1 MAAMGVGVPIA
12 ITAAVVSL
20 ARHSLHAD
28 PLRGDAASIAKRAAG
43 AAAAASAPPPTTLE
57 GLNLAKMTVTEDGAT
72 APVGGARTAH
82 LTVEPALQRETEE
95 VMRLHRLPEAAIVLM
110 DVASGKI
117 LVYASRLE
125 KGPERDLC
133 VEATAPAASVFKI
146 VTATA
151 LVERAGLSPDRRE
164 CYSGGEQR
172 ITEKDLEPNPKRD
185 RWCSTLAGALGRSLN
200 TVFAREAL
208 HHLKPPVLEDTA
220 RALGFGAS
228 LPFDAPVQP
237 GGLTIP
243 EDPLGFARTA
253 AGFWNTTLSPLHA
266 AWISAT
272 VARGGEPVRPFVVAN
287 VVENGHDK
295 PIWTAPAGLTQR
307 RAMKPDTAQ
316 AVTTMMEETVSGG
329 TSYKAFHDGKGRAFL
344 GSISVAGKTGTLTD
358 GALQRYYSW
367 FTGFAPSRAFAM
379 PEGAVD
385 DDGKPLPP
393 PPKVAIGVLIVNH
406 PTWNIKANTLAREV
420 LRAYFASR
428 KVPGVTPPIEIRRS
442 AHSTHST
449 HSTHAP
455 RSTRSPKPHSRST
468 TPGTKHALHR
478 GS

>member
-1 MAAMGVGVPIA
+1 MATVGVGVPIA
-12 ITAAVVSL
+12 LTVGVIGL
-20 ARHSLHAD
+20 ARRSLHAD
-28 PLRGDAASIAKRAAG
+28 PLHGDAASIAKMSPAG
-43 AAAAASAPPPTTLE
+43 VAAAASAPPPSTLA
-57 GLNLAKMTVTEDGAT
+57 GLDLAKMTLSEHGAT
-72 APVGGARTAH
+72 APAGDKRTAR
-82 LTVEPALQRETEE
+82 LTVEPALQRTAEE
-95 VMRLHRLPEAAIVLM
+95 VMRLHRLPEASIVLM

-125 KGPERDLC
+125 SGPHRDLC

-146 VTATA
+146 VTGTA
-151 LVERAGLSPDRRE
+151 LVEHAGLSPDQRE

-172 ITEKDLEPNPKRD
+172 ITERDLEPNPKRD
-185 RWCSTLAGALGRSLN
+185 RWCSTLAGAMGRSLN

-208 HHLKPPVLEDTA
+208 HRLKHPVLESTA

-237 GGLTIP
+237 GALTIP

-272 VARGGEPVRPFVVAN
+272 VARGGEPVRPFVVAD
-287 VVENGHDK
+287 VVEEGHDK
-295 PIWTAPAGLTQR
+295 PTWTAPAGLAQR

-329 TSYKAFHDGKGRAFL
+329 TSYKAFHDHKGRAFL
-344 GSISVAGKTGTLTD
+344 GSIPVAGKTGTLTD
-358 GALQRYYSW
+358 GALQRYYSR
-367 FTGFAPSRAFAM
+367 FTGFAPSRTFTM
-379 PEGAVD
+379 PESARG
-385 DDGKPLPP
+385 DDGAPLAP
-393 PPKVAIGVLIVNH
+393 PPKVAIAVLIVNH
-406 PTWNIKANTLAREV
+406 PTWNMKANTLAREV

-428 KVPGVTPPIEIRRS
+428 KVPGVTPPIEIDARVRPKH
-442 AHSTHST
+442 AH
-449 HSTHAP
+449 P
-455 RSTRSPKPHSRST
+455 RST